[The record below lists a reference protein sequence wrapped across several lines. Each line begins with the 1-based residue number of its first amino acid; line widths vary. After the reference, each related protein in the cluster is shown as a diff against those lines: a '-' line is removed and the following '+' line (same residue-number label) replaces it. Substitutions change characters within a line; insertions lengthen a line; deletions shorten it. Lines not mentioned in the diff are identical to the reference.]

1 MSGIGKRVERRG
13 RRTGWLLL
21 GCLFLLAPQLQ
32 AQAPGAPPQHE
43 LDLLLLEQIEAV
55 LTSEGVA
62 AKRLNQFSQEIGDIR
77 RRAAQCVQTQEAA
90 AKGLVSE
97 KELLGEEVAGEDR
110 RVSLQRVTIDED
122 LASAERALAAC
133 RLQLILG
140 RKLGQELDVR
150 REAQLRGHLMERSE
164 SVFVLG
170 GTDWLSA
177 QHWQEQV
184 AHLQGQL
191 QRDGEDSLLSSVSLL
206 FLLVVMAVALG
217 KLLVRS
223 LLAWA
228 GKLPPGR
235 DFATDMVLA
244 LTLSLPL
251 WGPVLLLGIA
261 LIFGGQLFSGA
272 VLGGELE
279 YLGVLVTAL
288 AVARWLVR
296 ALSLPPEPARA
307 VLKADPDVRRRFVH
321 RLNMLFWVMFIGGLL
336 LSPTVQQLLP
346 EFLLQAARA
355 LFYTLLTFN
364 IAWVAWLMG
373 DLPRGRALI
382 SIRLL
387 AAMFLLVGLVAELGG
402 YQNLSEFILSRTTL
416 ALIGLFVAWV
426 ISSAMTD
433 LFDGLDDGRLRWQRN
448 MRRAL
453 GVKSGKDF
461 PGLSWLR
468 VLMTIGIWAGLLF
481 YGAALLGLSQQG
493 REYALDLLVEGFKI
507 GEYQFIPSRILVA
520 IAVFMVL
527 LSIMGWLRQHMER
540 SWLAKARMER
550 SARESLVTFT
560 GYVGVGISVL
570 IGLLVA
576 GVDFTGLAIIFGALS
591 VGIGFGLQ
599 NVVNNFVSG
608 LILLFERPIR
618 TGDWIQVGAT
628 EGYVRKIS
636 IRSTLI
642 ETFDK
647 ANVIVPNS
655 ELISAQVTNWI
666 LRDSIGRLSIPVG
679 VAYGSDT
686 GLVERVLLDVAKAH
700 PGVISDNPEYV
711 PRVVFMNF
719 GESSLDF
726 QLRAYI
732 PDVDRRM
739 RISSDLRFAID
750 RAFREHGIEIPF
762 PQRDLHIRTG
772 NLAASTAAAST
783 ETSLPSRRPAQP
795 RQTTDA
801 DRDMD
806 GDGDA

>member
-1 MSGIGKRVERRG
+1 MVDGG
-13 RRTGWLLL
+13 RRVGQWIRH
-21 GCLFLLAPQLQ
+21 GLLALLCLGALPAQ
-32 AQAPGAPPQHE
+32 AQQPSAPPQYE
-43 LDLLLLEQIEAV
+43 LDLMALERIEAV
-55 LTSEGVA
+55 LTTDNVT
-62 AKRLNQFSQEIGDIR
+62 AKRLDQFSQEVGDVR
-77 RRAAQCVQTQEAA
+77 RRATQCVQSQELL
-90 AKGLVSE
+90 AKELSE
-97 KELLGEEVAGEDR
+97 ELALLGETVNGEDR
-110 RVSLQRVTIDED
+110 RVSQQRTELVDE
-122 LASAERALAAC
+122 LAQAERALTAC

-140 RKLGQELDVR
+140 RKLNDQVDAR
-150 REAQLRGHLMERSE
+150 RDAQLTGHLMERSD
-164 SVFVLG
+164 SVFALD
-170 GTDWLSA
+170 TADWLSA
-177 QHWQEQV
+177 KHWQEQFDF
-184 AHLQGQL
+184 LQTQL
-191 QRDGEDSLLSSVSLL
+191 QRDSDDSLLSSFGLL
-206 FLLVVMAVALG
+206 LLLAAIAVVLG

-228 GKLPPGR
+228 RKLPPGR
-235 DFATDMVLA
+235 DFATDIGLA

-261 LIFGGQLFSGA
+261 LTIGGQLFAGT
-272 VLGGELE
+272 VLGNELQ
-279 YLGVLVTAL
+279 YLGVLVSTL
-288 AVARWLVR
+288 AIARWLVR
-296 ALSLPPEPARA
+296 ALAMPPEPARA
-307 VLKADPDVRRRFVH
+307 VLKADPEVRQRFVH
-321 RLNMLFWVMFIGGLL
+321 RLNMLFWVMFVGGFLM
-336 LSPTVQQLLP
+336 STAMQQLLP
-346 EFLLQAARA
+346 EFLLQSLRA
-355 LFYTLLTFN
+355 IFYTFLTFN

-382 SIRLL
+382 TIRLL
-387 AAMFLLVGLVAELGG
+387 AAMFLMVGLVAELGG
-402 YQNLSEFILSRTTL
+402 YHNLSEFILTRTAL
-416 ALIGLFVAWV
+416 ALVGLFVAWV
-426 ISSAMTD
+426 VSSALTD

-453 GVKSGKDF
+453 GVKPGKDF

-468 VLMTIGIWAGLLF
+468 ILTTISIWVGLLF

-493 REYALDLLVEGFKI
+493 REYALDLIIEGFKI
-507 GEYQFIPSRILVA
+507 GEYQFIPSRGLIA
-520 IAVFMVL
+520 IAVVMVL
-527 LSIMGWLRQHMER
+527 LSVMGWLRQHMEK

-570 IGLLVA
+570 IGLIVA

-618 TGDWIQVGAT
+618 TGDWVQVGST

-666 LRDSIGRLSIPVG
+666 LRDSIGRLSIPIG

-700 PGVISDNPEYV
+700 PLIISDNPEYA

-739 RISSDLRFAID
+739 RVSSDLRFAID

-762 PQRDLHIRTG
+762 PQRDIHIRSGGALPAMAPPEVPSKRVKQKG
-772 NLAASTAAAST
+772 NES
-783 ETSLPSRRPAQP
+783 
-795 RQTTDA
+795 
-801 DRDMD
+801 DRDLS